1 MAKPPPHKPDAPDP
15 GPDQKTGTRWKPMGQ
30 PSHPSNAPTDGI
42 PTTDEVRRRVH
53 GK

>member
-1 MAKPPPHKPDAPDP
+1 MAKPEPKPDAPAA
-15 GPDQKTGTRWKPMGQ
+15 PDDAKIGTRWKPMGQ

-42 PTTDEVRRRVH
+42 PTTDEVRNRVQ